1 MNTIIPSVNP
11 EKSLPQIN
19 IFDNADGNQC
29 VSARELHERLESNE
43 RFSKWWD
50 RFSSYGFVE
59 NIDFI
64 RGCTKRYAP
73 KNQYTSELQEVEL
86 DDYSITIEM
95 AKQICMLQRS
105 EKGREY
111 REYFLKLEKAWNTP
125 EAIMSRALQIANRT
139 LDDAKNQIAV
149 MQPKAE
155 WYDNVADSTN
165 LTEIGTVG
173 KMVGVGAR
181 NIFSILVGDKIIM
194 KKCDDGIDYYVPF
207 YDYEKYFK
215 IVPEPFMKGDKKVV
229 RNKLMFNQ
237 QGVIWATKK
246 YKAAETPSRWNFEG
260 ASLELGLPEE
270 DIRDFLRIKQYIFKV
285 GEKWLATGMGVDFGY
300 VENSDGEV
308 WITAKG
314 LEKVRKA
321 LDIPELSPEER
332 ARVDAICAEAEKKA
346 RDNGVGR
353 DE

>member
-19 IFDNADGNQC
+19 VFDNAEGKQC
-29 VSARELHERLESNE
+29 VSARELHERLEISE
-43 RFSKWWD
+43 RFANWFE
-50 RFSSYGFVE
+50 RVCAYGFEE
-59 NIDFI
+59 NADYL
-64 RGCTKRYAP
+64 GCKVFNTLAK
-73 KNQYTSELQEVEL
+73 QELQ
-86 DDYSITIEM
+86 DYSITIEM

-105 EKGREY
+105 DKGRQY

-270 DIRDFLRIKQYIFKV
+270 DIRDFLRIKQYIFQV
-285 GEKWLATGMGVDFGY
+285 GDKWMGTAMGVDYGY
-300 VENSDGEV
+300 VENFTGEV

-332 ARVDAICAEAEKKA
+332 KRIDAICAEAEKKA